1 MSALSAFIG
10 VCITSLSPGVGDDV
24 DAVED
29 ANARVMA
36 VVVAA
41 RRRAMDRNMF
51 DGIDFRVCV
60 CEASSF

>member
-1 MSALSAFIG
+1 MSVLSAFIG
-10 VCITSLSPGVGDDV
+10 MLFSSPVGDDV

-41 RRRAMDRNMF
+41 RRRAMDRNMDDGF
-51 DGIDFRVCV
+51 DDRVSRV
-60 CEASSF
+60 RL

>member
-1 MSALSAFIG
+1 
-10 VCITSLSPGVGDDV
+10 VGDDV

>member
-10 VCITSLSPGVGDDV
+10 VLSSPGVTGDDV

-60 CEASSF
+60 CEANSF